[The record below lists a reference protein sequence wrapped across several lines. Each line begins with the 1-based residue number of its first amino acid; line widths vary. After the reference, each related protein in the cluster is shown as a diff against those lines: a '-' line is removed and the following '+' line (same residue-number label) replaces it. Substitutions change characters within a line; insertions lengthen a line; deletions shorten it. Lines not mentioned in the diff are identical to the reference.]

1 MCRQQEEGEV
11 LLQRKKSRPDIE
23 NLYVKNTLVQ
33 NFRHKTVT
41 QSKDIK
47 ETYFLQCLDK
57 SSAQTRKKQQKQ
69 KLRMTTKRAG
79 THWVRWRWQ
88 Q

>member
-1 MCRQQEEGEV
+1 MS
-11 LLQRKKSRPDIE
+11 K
-23 NLYVKNTLVQ
+23 TQ

-57 SSAQTRKKQQKQ
+57 SSSAQTEKEQQKQ
-69 KLRMTTKRAG
+69 KLRMTT
-79 THWVRWRWQ
+79 
-88 Q
+88 

>member
-1 MCRQQEEGEV
+1 MCGQQEEGEV

-23 NLYVKNTLVQ
+23 NLYVKNTKLPSQ
-33 NFRHKTVT
+33 KTVT

-57 SSAQTRKKQQKQ
+57 SSSAQTEKKQQKQ
-69 KLRMTTKRAG
+69 KLIMTT
-79 THWVRWRWQ
+79 
-88 Q
+88 

>member
-47 ETYFLQCLDK
+47 ETYFLQCLEK
-57 SSAQTRKKQQKQ
+57 SGAQTEKNNKNRS
-69 KLRMTTKRAG
+69 
-79 THWVRWRWQ
+79 
-88 Q
+88 